1 MLQPVPEDV
10 MEPPEY
16 FNFAAD
22 VVDRWSESD
31 PGLLAMQWISD
42 QSKTPLKLTYEHFS
56 VQSNKA
62 AALLRKLGA
71 KPGDRVMMVL
81 NRVPAWWEIATGV
94 LRAGLVLC
102 PCTTLATAKDIE
114 YRLISSAANIF
125 VGNQASIAS
134 LAKIRKN
141 CPALQ
146 VVLQADGEQLPG
158 VIQYQ
163 SAVDGIATGSPTAH
177 KTKKSDPA
185 LIYFTSGTS
194 GPPKM
199 RTCSREL
206 TGWAYLP
213 ESSLGHW
220 RSKVGQKQHALER
233 CVAAGE
239 PLDEGT
245 LEAWR
250 AMTGLQIR
258 EGYGQTETI
267 LVAGSCEGVQIRPG
281 SMGKALPGVPLHVID
296 DVGRPVTAGV
306 EGEIAVLSVDER
318 GQRTPFVC
326 DGYMSKEGS
335 LSHKSRTRL
344 SSDGSVNGQWHLTG
358 DRAYQDADGYLWY
371 VGRSDDVINSSGYRI
386 GELPPPRHTTVS
398 ARRSHLGNIKSNR
411 SPAFS
416 LSGPF
421 EVESALKLHPAVLEA
436 AVIGVKD
443 HSRGEVVKAFIVA
456 EQSVLEQQTPEKL
469 KKELQEHCKKEA
481 APYKYPRLVEFVKPE
496 WLPKTI
502 SGKIQRAEIR
512 RRERESARTSHL

>member
-1 MLQPVPEDV
+1 M
-10 MEPPEY
+10 
-16 FNFAAD
+16 
-22 VVDRWSESD
+22 
-31 PGLLAMQWISD
+31 
-42 QSKTPLKLTYEHFS
+42 
-56 VQSNKA
+56 
-62 AALLRKLGA
+62 
-71 KPGDRVMMVL
+71 
-81 NRVPAWWEIATGV
+81 
-94 LRAGLVLC
+94 
-102 PCTTLATAKDIE
+102 
-114 YRLISSAANIF
+114 
-125 VGNQASIAS
+125 
-134 LAKIRKN
+134 
-141 CPALQ
+141 
-146 VVLQADGEQLPG
+146 
-158 VIQYQ
+158 
-163 SAVDGIATGSPTAH
+163 
-177 KTKKSDPA
+177 
-185 LIYFTSGTS
+185 
-194 GPPKM
+194 
-199 RTCSREL
+199 
-206 TGWAYLP
+206 
-213 ESSLGHW
+213 
-220 RSKVGQKQHALER
+220 
-233 CVAAGE
+233 
-239 PLDEGT
+239 
-245 LEAWR
+245 
-250 AMTGLQIR
+250 
-258 EGYGQTETI
+258 
-267 LVAGSCEGVQIRPG
+267 AGSCEGVQIRPG

-456 EQSVLEQQTPEKL
+456 EQSVLEKQTPEKL

-512 RRERESARTSHL
+512 RRERESVRTSHL